1 MKNLI
6 LSISLAG
13 MAIIAG
19 AGKTYAQKSQTRVGI
34 KAGLSLTTLGAATS
48 NGISVNY
55 DYRPG
60 FQGGLF
66 LETPL
71 SKSVT
76 FSPQVLFTQ
85 KGGNV
90 NTTISGINIKGN
102 TQLNYIDVPLLVGFK
117 ANTNLT
123 FYVGPQVSFLLSQK
137 DVITS
142 GPSTATNTNT
152 TGTRKTN
159 FGGNLGAGY
168 KFTNNLSL
176 NANYIFDFN
185 DAAEAGY
192 SNGEKNSGFLFT
204 LGLLF

>member
-1 MKNLI
+1 MKNFI
-6 LSISLAG
+6 LSIALAG
-13 MAIIAG
+13 MVIIAG

-34 KAGLSLTTLGAATS
+34 KAGLSLTTLGAATA
-48 NGISVNY
+48 NGVSINY

-60 FQGGLF
+60 FQGGVF
-66 LETPL
+66 LEAPL
-71 SKSVT
+71 SSSIT

-90 NTTISGINIKGN
+90 NTTINGINIKGN

-117 ANTNLT
+117 ANPNLA
-123 FYVGPQVSFLLSQK
+123 FYVGPQASFLLSQK

-142 GPSTATNTNT
+142 GPSTATNTST

-168 KFTNNLSL
+168 KFNDNVSL
-176 NANYIFDFN
+176 NVNYIFDFSH
-185 DAAEAGY
+185 AAEGNY
-192 SNGEKNSGFLFT
+192 DNGERNSGFLFT
-204 LGLLF
+204 VGYLF

>member
-48 NGISVNY
+48 GGVSVNY

-60 FQGGLF
+60 FQGGVF
-66 LETPL
+66 LEAPL
-71 SKSVT
+71 SSSIS
-76 FSPQVLFTQ
+76 FNPQVLFTQ
-85 KGGNV
+85 KGGNI
-90 NTTISGINIKGN
+90 NTTISGVKITGS
-102 TQLNYIDVPLLVGFK
+102 TQLNYIDVPLLMGFK

-123 FYVGPQVSFLLSQK
+123 FYVGPQISFLLSQK
-137 DVITS
+137 DIYTV
-142 GPSTATNTNT
+142 GASTTTNTST
-152 TGTRKTN
+152 TGARSTL

-168 KFTNNLSL
+168 KFTDNVSL
-176 NANYIFDFN
+176 NANYIFDFS
-185 DAAEAGY
+185 DAAEAAS
-192 SNGEKNSGFLFT
+192 SNGEKNRGFVFT
-204 LGLLF
+204 LGYSF